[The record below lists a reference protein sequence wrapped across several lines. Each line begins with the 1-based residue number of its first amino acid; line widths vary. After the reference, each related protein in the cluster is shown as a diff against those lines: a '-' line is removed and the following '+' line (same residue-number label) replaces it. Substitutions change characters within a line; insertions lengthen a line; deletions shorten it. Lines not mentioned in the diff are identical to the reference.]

1 MSSLEYPGKV
11 SLVVFTGGCILRCP
25 YCHNPEIIAGGE
37 KISLDEIQ
45 ADIKKTRDFL
55 DALVIT
61 GGEPLMQCED
71 VENLLKFAKSQG
83 LLTKLDTNGC
93 FPKRLSKIMG
103 LLDYVA
109 LDIKAPFENYQQVIG
124 SDIGTKVKKSMKICA
139 KSPTYLECR
148 TTYVPGLLKPGDI
161 KKIAESINCDLYT
174 IQQFRNRIV
183 LDKKLH
189 ETPNPFR
196 DELYKIALAVKP
208 ILGEVKIKT
217 AEFGEELV

>member
-11 SLVVFTGGCILRCP
+11 SLVVFTGGCLLRCP
-25 YCHNPEIIAGGE
+25 YCHNPEIITGGE
-37 KISLDEIQ
+37 EVSLDKIK

-71 VENLLKFAKSQG
+71 VEDLLKFAKSQG

-93 FPKRLSKIMG
+93 FPGKLSKITE

-109 LDIKAPFENYQQVIG
+109 LDIKAPFEDYLSVIG
-124 SDIGTKVKKSMKICA
+124 SDIGHKVELSMKICA
-139 KSPTYLECR
+139 ESTSFLECR
-148 TTYVPGLLKPGDI
+148 TTYVPGLLKPDDI
-161 KKIAESINCDLYT
+161 INIAQNISCDLYT

-183 LDKKLH
+183 LDEKLH
-189 ETPNPFR
+189 KTPNPSR
-196 DELYKIALAVKP
+196 DELYEIAQTVKP
-208 ILGEVKIKT
+208 LLGEVKIKT
-217 AEFGEELV
+217 AEFGEELI